1 MLSRPSTH
9 EMLSRMDPS
18 QNGGFSP
25 AAGSS
30 SYAPTVTQ
38 SSPVQSA
45 LFSYI
50 ATLSPLIQTIGQN
63 FLTLSALL
71 RPHVAATLNTAFEGV
86 RTLFAAGCMV
96 SNVTAPLPRC
106 QQPPTDMYV
115 DATGMVIVEVDL
127 PGMAPDAVE
136 VHLRDRTI
144 AVTSAT
150 SGPRENVE
158 YIRRRRLSG
167 PLETVIKGIPAEVT
181 VRVEP
186 VHVLPRMSGF
196 AHDQGRWTT

>member
-18 QNGGFSP
+18 QNGGFTPS
-25 AAGSS
+25 AGSS

-45 LFSYI
+45 LHSYR

-63 FLTLSALL
+63 LSTLSALL
-71 RPHVAATLNTAFEGV
+71 RPHIAATLNTAFEGV
-86 RTLFAAGCMV
+86 RTFLGAGCV
-96 SNVTAPLPRC
+96 VWNVATPLPRRP
-106 QQPPTDMYV
+106 QPPTDMYV
-115 DATGMVIVEVDL
+115 DAAGMVIVEVDL
-127 PGMAPDAVE
+127 PGMARDAVE

-144 AVTSAT
+144 EVNCSTS
-150 SGPRENVE
+150 SPRENVE

-186 VHVLPRMSGF
+186 LHVLPRMSDF

>member
-30 SYAPTVTQ
+30 SYASTVTQ

-45 LFSYI
+45 LHSYR
-50 ATLSPLIQTIGQN
+50 ATLSTLIQTIGQS
-63 FLTLSALL
+63 LSTLSALL
-71 RPHVAATLNTAFEGV
+71 RPHIAAILNTAFEGV

-96 SNVTAPLPRC
+96 STVAAPLSRC

-144 AVTSAT
+144 AVTCAT
-150 SGPRENVE
+150 GPRENVE

-167 PLETVIKGIPAEVT
+167 PLETVINGIPSEVT

-186 VHVLPRMSGF
+186 AHFLPRMSGF
-196 AHDQGRWTT
+196 AHDQGRWTM